1 MVPEFKK
8 NVEMNEWLTE
18 LTCLSRNCNYEPGVM
33 QVGNKLRQ
41 GARTGCHQLGKPF
54 NEDDG

>member
-1 MVPEFKK
+1 
-8 NVEMNEWLTE
+8 MNEWLTE

-33 QVGNKLRQ
+33 QVGYKLRQ